1 MTSPQPALAGWTIS
15 LDLWGTLITHGD
27 RQAASA
33 WRITEFGRVL
43 EAYGHHPSPERLSE
57 SVRRARASAAHQQR
71 TTGAQPS
78 VEDQVAVVL
87 EDLGINPGAE
97 GLMKLLATV
106 HTHATLR
113 ACPQPMPGAL
123 AALDTI
129 KDAGARVV
137 LTSNTLATP
146 SDIHRRLL
154 DSLGLLTVFDDM
166 LFSGD
171 LGVAK
176 PRPEV
181 FAAVAERAGS
191 PFDRVIHVGDDPIAD
206 VDGALGA
213 GCHAVHYNPHRESAR
228 RAVPDFA
235 DHAEL
240 PALLV
245 SLCSAPAAD
254 LISRSASHD

>member
-1 MTSPQPALAGWTIS
+1 MNRHQLPLAGWTIS

-43 EAYGHHPSPERLSE
+43 DAYGHHPSPEHLGKTME
-57 SVRRARASAAHQQR
+57 RARASAAHQQR
-71 TTGAQPS
+71 TSGAQPS
-78 VEDQVAVVL
+78 AEDQVAVVL
-87 EDLGINPGAE
+87 DDLGIDPGVA
-97 GLMKLLATV
+97 GLMKLLVTV

-113 ACPQPMPGAL
+113 ACPQPIPGAV
-123 AALDTI
+123 AALDVI
-129 KDAGARVV
+129 KDAGARLV

-154 DSLGLLTVFDDM
+154 DSLGLLTSFDDL

-181 FAAVAERAGS
+181 FAVVAERAGS
-191 PFDRVIHVGDDPIAD
+191 PFDRVIHVGDDQITD

-213 GCHAVHYNPHRESAR
+213 GCRAVHYKPRGEAAR
-228 RAVPDFA
+228 PQVPDFA